1 MRTVAELGPG
11 PTGSGSRVPGGR
23 QVLAIAAVVVLAV
36 LAVEAL
42 SVNVSAVGD
51 MFGRFPLTILVLIV
65 VTVVVLA
72 SLVLRRRSS

>member
-1 MRTVAELGPG
+1 MAERVPG
-11 PTGSGSRVPGGR
+11 PAGAGSRVPGGR

-36 LAVEAL
+36 LAVEAV

-51 MFGRFPLTILVLIV
+51 LFGRFPLTILILIV

>member
-1 MRTVAELGPG
+1 MAERSPG
-11 PTGSGSRVPGGR
+11 PTGAGSRAPGGW

-36 LAVEAL
+36 LAVEAV

-51 MFGRFPLTILVLIV
+51 LFGRFPITILVLIV

-72 SLVLRRRSS
+72 SLLLRRRSS